1 MVTTEGSADHKDSA
15 PPAGQSHTKP
25 VSAVR
30 AFLPYLRE
38 HRGTL
43 VAITLISVVGAGLIL
58 VQPLL
63 VQSLVDRVGSG
74 AALIGLVVLLVGA
87 ALADGVFG
95 AFQSYLL
102 QRTAE
107 GVVLR
112 ARRTLIGHL
121 LRLPIVE
128 YDRRRIGD
136 LISRVGADT
145 TLLRSVVTSGLFDIV
160 SSVLVSLGAVVL
172 MAIVDVYLLL
182 ITLAAVAVG
191 GAAIGVVGRAMRA
204 ASLRAQECVGDMT
217 AATERALSSIRTLRA
232 SGATL
237 REGER
242 VGESAQQ
249 AYDAGVGMARL
260 QSLVSPILNL
270 SMQGS
275 FIGVLA
281 VGGYRVATGA
291 MTLGEFIAFLL
302 YLFALVFP
310 LAQAFQAFTTIQ
322 TGMAAF
328 DRMTEVLAL
337 PAEDADEQDLSR
349 TADGP
354 LPQQNSATPAI
365 EFDGVRF
372 GYEIGPPVLDD
383 VSFTVDR
390 GARTVL
396 VGPSGSGKTT
406 ALALIERFYDATGG
420 ALRVDGVDIRE
431 IPRDQLRKRIGYVE
445 QEAPV
450 LAGTIADNLRLG
462 APEATNEQLLRSL
475 DLVGLSGIVDRS
487 PLGLDAPV
495 GDDGVLLSGGQ
506 RQRLAWARMMLT
518 DPEIILLDEP
528 TSSVDS
534 VTEQV
539 LREALERIAV
549 DRTVLVVAHRL
560 STVADS
566 DRIVVL
572 DAGRVS
578 AVGTHQDL
586 LDTDGLYRELAT
598 HQLLA

>member
-1 MVTTEGSADHKDSA
+1 M
-15 PPAGQSHTKP
+15 
-25 VSAVR
+25 
-30 AFLPYLRE
+30 
-38 HRGTL
+38 
-43 VAITLISVVGAGLIL
+43 
-58 VQPLL
+58 
-63 VQSLVDRVGSG
+63 QSLIDRVGSG
-74 AALIGLVVLLVGA
+74 AALTAPVVLLVGV

-182 ITLAAVAVG
+182 ITLAAVAIG
-191 GAAIGVVGRAMRA
+191 GAAIGMVGRAMRT
-204 ASLRAQECVGDMT
+204 ASLRAQESVGDMT

-232 SGATL
+232 SGATV
-237 REGER
+237 RETKR

-249 AYDAGVGMARL
+249 AYDAGVRMARL
-260 QSLVSPILNL
+260 QSLVSPIVNL

-281 VGGYRVATGA
+281 FGGYRVAIGA

-310 LAQAFQAFTTIQ
+310 LAQAFQAFTAIQ

-328 DRMTEVLAL
+328 DRMTEVLHL
-337 PAEDADEQDLSR
+337 PAEDANEHNLRR
-349 TADGP
+349 TPNNVRAQP
-354 LPQQNSATPAI
+354 NSAAPALD
-365 EFDGVRF
+365 FDGVCF
-372 GYEIGPPVLDD
+372 GYETGPPVLDA
-383 VSFTVDR
+383 VSFTVER
-390 GARTVL
+390 GARTAL

-406 ALALIERFYDATGG
+406 ALALIERFYNPTGG
-420 ALRVDGVDIRE
+420 VLRVDGVDIRE
-431 IPRDQLRKRIGYVE
+431 IPREHLRERIGYVE

-450 LAGTIADNLRLG
+450 LAGTISDNLRLG
-462 APEATNEQLLRSL
+462 APEATDEQLLRSL
-475 DLVGLSGIVDRS
+475 DLVGLSAIVARS
-487 PLGLDAPV
+487 PLGLEAPV

-518 DPEIILLDEP
+518 DPELILLDEP

-534 VTEQV
+534 GTEQV
-539 LREALERIAV
+539 LRGTLDRIAT

-566 DRIVVL
+566 DRIIVL
-572 DAGRVS
+572 DAGRVG
-578 AVGTHQDL
+578 AVGTHQEL
-586 LDTDGLYRELAT
+586 LEGNSLYRELAS

>member
-1 MVTTEGSADHKDSA
+1 MVTTDTPADHSNQT
-15 PPAGQSHTKP
+15 PPAPTTTKP
-25 VSAVR
+25 VGSVR

-43 VAITLISVVGAGLIL
+43 VAIALISVVGAGFVL

-63 VQSLVDRVGSG
+63 VQSLIDRVSSGGSL
-74 AALIGLVVLLVGA
+74 AGLVVLLVAA
-87 ALADGVFG
+87 ALGDSLFG
-95 AFQSYLL
+95 AVQSFLL

-160 SSVLVSLGAVVL
+160 SSVLVCIGAIVL
-172 MAIVDVYLLL
+172 MAIVDVILLL
-182 ITLAAVAVG
+182 ITLAAVVIG
-191 GAAIGVVGRAMRA
+191 GVAIAIVGRAVRG
-204 ASLRAQECVGDMT
+204 ASLRAQESVGDMT

-232 SGATL
+232 NSATV
-237 REGER
+237 RESER
-242 VGESAQQ
+242 VGESARH
-249 AYDAGVGMARL
+249 AYVAGVRMARL
-260 QSLVSPILNL
+260 EALVAPILNL

-275 FIGVLA
+275 FIAVLA
-281 VGGYRVATGA
+281 VGGYRVATEA
-291 MTLGEFIAFLL
+291 ITLGQFVAFLL

-310 LAQAFQAFTTIQ
+310 LAQAFQAFTAIQ

-328 DRMTEVLAL
+328 DRMTEVLDL
-337 PAEDADEQDLSR
+337 PAEDADEQELRR
-349 TADGP
+349 TADAVAAQP
-354 LPQQNSATPAI
+354 NSASPAV
-365 EFDGVRF
+365 EFDHVRF
-372 GYEIGPPVLDD
+372 GYETGPPVLDE
-383 VSFTVDR
+383 VSFTAER
-390 GARTVL
+390 GARTAL

-406 ALALIERFYDATGG
+406 ALALIERFYDLTGG
-420 ALRVDGVDIRE
+420 VLRVDGVDIRE
-431 IPRDQLRKRIGYVE
+431 IPRERLRERIGYVE

-462 APEATNEQLLRSL
+462 APEATDEALLRSL
-475 DLVGLSGIVDRS
+475 ELVGLSGIVQRS
-487 PLGLDAPV
+487 SLGVNAPV

-539 LREALERIAV
+539 LRETLDKIAV
-549 DRTVLVVAHRL
+549 NRTVLVVAHRL

-572 DAGRVS
+572 DGGRVS
-578 AVGTHQDL
+578 AVGTHQEL
-586 LDTDGLYRELAT
+586 LERDGLYRELAT

>member
-1 MVTTEGSADHKDSA
+1 MTDPGASTDVRPTASPQARPVGSIN
-15 PPAGQSHTKP
+15 
-25 VSAVR
+25 

-38 HRGTL
+38 HRTTL
-43 VAITLISVVGAGLIL
+43 IAITLISIVGALLIL

-63 VQSLVDRVGSG
+63 VQALIDRVSTGG
-74 AALIGLVVLLVGA
+74 PLNGLVLLLVVAALG
-87 ALADGVFG
+87 DSVFG
-95 AFQSYLL
+95 AVQSYLL

-160 SSVLVSLGAVVL
+160 SSVLVCLGAIVL
-172 MAIVDVYLLL
+172 MAIVDVVLLL

-191 GAAIGVVGRAMRA
+191 GAAIAVVGRAMRG
-204 ASLRAQECVGDMT
+204 ASLRAQESVGDMT

-232 SGATL
+232 SGATE
-237 REGER
+237 RESRR
-242 VGESAQQ
+242 VGEAAHQ
-249 AYDAGVGMARL
+249 AYVAGVRMAAL
-260 QSLVSPILNL
+260 QSFVNPILNL
-270 SMQGS
+270 AMQGS
-275 FIGVLA
+275 FIAVLA
-281 VGGYRVATGA
+281 VGGFRVASGA
-291 MTLGEFIAFLL
+291 ITLGQFVAFLL
-302 YLFALVFP
+302 YLFALVLP
-310 LAQAFQAFTTIQ
+310 LAQAFQAFTAIQ

-328 DRMTEVLAL
+328 DRMTEVLDL
-337 PAEDADEQDLSR
+337 PSEDADEHAFAR
-349 TADGP
+349 TP
-354 LPQQNSATPAI
+354 SAVPAPPPSGTPVI
-365 EFDGVRF
+365 EFDGVGF
-372 GYEIGPPVLDD
+372 GYETGPPVLDG
-383 VSFTVDR
+383 VSFAVER
-390 GARTVL
+390 GMRTAL
-396 VGPSGSGKTT
+396 VGSSGAGKST
-406 ALALIERFYDATGG
+406 ALALIERFYDPTGG
-420 ALRVDGVDIRE
+420 TLRIDGVDIRE
-431 IPRDQLRKRIGYVE
+431 IPRERLRERIGYVE

-450 LAGTIADNLRLG
+450 LAGTIADNVRLG
-462 APEATNEQLLRSL
+462 APEATDEQMLRSL
-475 DLVGLSGIVDRS
+475 ELVGLSDIVQRS
-487 PLGLDAPV
+487 PLGLEAPV

-539 LREALERIAV
+539 LRETLNRIAA

-572 DAGRVS
+572 EGGRVS
-578 AVGTHQDL
+578 AVGTHQAL
-586 LDTDGLYRELAT
+586 LQTDGLYRELAT

>member
-1 MVTTEGSADHKDSA
+1 M
-15 PPAGQSHTKP
+15 
-25 VSAVR
+25 
-30 AFLPYLRE
+30 
-38 HRGTL
+38 
-43 VAITLISVVGAGLIL
+43 
-58 VQPLL
+58 
-63 VQSLVDRVGSG
+63 QSLIDRVGSG
-74 AALIGLVVLLVGA
+74 AALTAPVVLLVGV

-182 ITLAAVAVG
+182 ITLAAVAIG
-191 GAAIGVVGRAMRA
+191 GAAIGMVGRAMRT
-204 ASLRAQECVGDMT
+204 ASLRAQESVGDMT

-232 SGATL
+232 SGATV
-237 REGER
+237 RETKR

-249 AYDAGVGMARL
+249 AYDAGVRMARL
-260 QSLVSPILNL
+260 QSLVSPIVNL

-281 VGGYRVATGA
+281 FGGYRVAIGA

-310 LAQAFQAFTTIQ
+310 LAQAFQAFTAIQ

-328 DRMTEVLAL
+328 DRMTEVLHL
-337 PAEDADEQDLSR
+337 PAEDADEHNLRR
-349 TADGP
+349 TPNNVRAQP
-354 LPQQNSATPAI
+354 NSAAPALD
-365 EFDGVRF
+365 FDGVCF
-372 GYEIGPPVLDD
+372 GYETGPPVLDA
-383 VSFTVDR
+383 VSFTVER
-390 GARTVL
+390 GARTAL

-406 ALALIERFYDATGG
+406 ALALIERFYNPTGG
-420 ALRVDGVDIRE
+420 VLRVDGVDIRE
-431 IPRDQLRKRIGYVE
+431 IPREHLRERIGYVE

-450 LAGTIADNLRLG
+450 LAGTISDNLRLG
-462 APEATNEQLLRSL
+462 APEATDEQLLRSL
-475 DLVGLSGIVDRS
+475 DLVGLSAIVARS
-487 PLGLDAPV
+487 PLGLEAPV

-518 DPEIILLDEP
+518 DPELILLDEP

-539 LREALERIAV
+539 LRETLDRIAT

-566 DRIVVL
+566 DRIIVL
-572 DAGRVS
+572 DAGRVG
-578 AVGTHQDL
+578 AVGTHQEL
-586 LDTDGLYRELAT
+586 LEGNSLYRELAS